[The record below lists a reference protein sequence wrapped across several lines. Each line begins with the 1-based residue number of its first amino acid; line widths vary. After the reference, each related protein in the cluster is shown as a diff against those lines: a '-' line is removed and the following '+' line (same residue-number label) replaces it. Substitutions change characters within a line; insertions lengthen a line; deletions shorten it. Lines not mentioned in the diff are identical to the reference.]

1 MPKLAPH
8 VKFPALGSILIQAIL
23 TDHFPIKEKQPFTLI
38 GQLLQFSQNSL
49 GSSSFSPLSLHHSFF
64 DAVAV
69 VSHHFHLT
77 FSWLETLSRVGFDKK
92 EIRSLLGKTL
102 SNSLSFLFDLCVQN
116 IKSKRNEKEE
126 VRL

>member
-1 MPKLAPH
+1 MSTPGDSHPYMPKLAPH
-8 VKFPALGSILIQAIL
+8 VKFSALVSILIQAIP

-38 GQLLQFSQNSL
+38 AQLLQFSQNSL
-49 GSSSFSPLSLHHSFF
+49 GSSSSSPLSLHHSLF

-69 VSHHFHLT
+69 VSHLFPLT

-102 SNSLSFLFDLCVQN
+102 SNSLSFLSDLRVCLV
-116 IKSKRNEKEE
+116 
-126 VRL
+126 V